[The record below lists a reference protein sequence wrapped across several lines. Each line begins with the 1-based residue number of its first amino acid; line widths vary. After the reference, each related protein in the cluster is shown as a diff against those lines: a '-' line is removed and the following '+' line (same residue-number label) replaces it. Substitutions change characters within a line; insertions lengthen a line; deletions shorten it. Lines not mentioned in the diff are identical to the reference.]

1 MAGLTTNGLGS
12 GLDVNSLVTQ
22 LVQAERAPT
31 ANRITARESKVQ
43 SRLSAYG
50 GLRATVAEFQDTL
63 KKLQSEAVFKARTA
77 QVSNESLVKASASPQ
92 ATPGTYNLSVE
103 SLAST
108 QKLASGAFLSASSA
122 VGTGRLDISAGTS
135 NFSVNITAG
144 NDSLSSIRDAINT
157 ASGNPGIRATI
168 VTASTGSHLV
178 LTAAGSGSAQGITLN
193 AVTTPPP
200 LVFIPGVTP
209 PGDTGDLSLLN
220 YNPSAGSNPMTVK
233 APAADASIILDGFN
247 ITSPTNTF
255 SQAVEGVTLV
265 LAKASPGENVVLTV
279 NADKSSTRSAIDQ
292 FVAGYNKLQTQIN
305 SLTAY
310 NPTTQV
316 AGQLQ
321 GDAVTQRLASTLKNE
336 INNALAGAA
345 LDLDSL
351 AELGISSQAK
361 NGLLTVNATRMDA
374 VLTTRMSDVS
384 ALFSGTNGLAARF
397 AQTMDGYSSSTGVIE
412 SRSNSLRGEAKSL
425 AAQKQALELRMTAV
439 ESRYRKQF
447 TELDSLL
454 SGFAN
459 TSSFLTQ
466 QLAKLSP

>member
-12 GLDVNSLVTQ
+12 GLDVNSLVSQ

-31 ANRITARESKVQ
+31 ANRIAARESKVQ

-50 GLRATVAEFQDTL
+50 ALRSTVAEFQDTL
-63 KKLQSEAVFKARTA
+63 KKLQSESVFKARTA
-77 QVSNESLVKASASPQ
+77 QVSNESLLKASASAQ
-92 ATPGTYNLSVE
+92 ATPGIYNLSVE
-103 SLAST
+103 ALAST
-108 QKLASGAFLSASSA
+108 QKLASGAFLNASSS
-122 VGTGRLDISAGTS
+122 VGTGRLDITAGS
-135 NFSVNITAG
+135 SSFSVTITEG
-144 NDSLSSIRDAINT
+144 NDSLSSIRDAINA
-157 ASGNPGIRATI
+157 ASGNPGVRATI
-168 VTASTGSHLV
+168 ITASTGSHLV

-200 LVFIPGVTP
+200 PIFIPGVTP

-233 APAADASIILDGFN
+233 APAADAEILLDGFS
-247 ITSPTNTF
+247 ITSSTNTF
-255 SQAVEGVTLV
+255 SQAIEGVTLV
-265 LAKASPGENVVLTV
+265 VAKASPGENVTLNI
-279 NADKSSTRSAIDQ
+279 NADKSTARSAIDQ
-292 FVAGYNKLQTQIN
+292 FIAGYNKLQSQIN

-310 NPTTQV
+310 NPTTQI

-351 AELGISSQAK
+351 AEFGISSQVK
-361 NGLLTVNATRMDA
+361 TGLLTVNSTRLDA
-374 VLTTRMSDVS
+374 VMNTRMSEVTS
-384 ALFSGTNGLAARF
+384 FFSGSSGLAARF
-397 AQTMDGYSSSTGVIE
+397 AQTLDGYASSSGVIE
-412 SRSNSLRGEAKSL
+412 GRSSSLRGEAKTL
-425 AAQKQALELRMTAV
+425 AAQKQALDLRMSAIET
-439 ESRYRKQF
+439 RYRKQF

-466 QLAKLSP
+466 QLSKLST

>member
-63 KKLQSEAVFKARTA
+63 KKLQSEAVFKARTT
-77 QVSNESLVKASASPQ
+77 QVSNESLVKASASAQ

-108 QKLASGAFLSASSA
+108 QKLASGAFVSASSA
-122 VGTGRLDISAGTS
+122 VGTGRLDISVGSS
-135 NFSVNITAG
+135 NFSVTVKEG

-178 LTAAGSGSAQGITLN
+178 LTAAGSGSAQGITIN

-200 LVFIPGVTP
+200 PVFIPGVTP

-220 YNPSAGSNPMTVK
+220 FNPSAGSNPMTVK
-233 APAADASIILDGFN
+233 APAADARILVDGFS

-255 SQAVEGVTLV
+255 SQAVDGVTLV
-265 LAKASPGENVVLTV
+265 VAKASPGENVTLSV
-279 NADKSSTRSAIDQ
+279 NADKSTARSAIDQ
-292 FVAGYNKLQTQIN
+292 FVAGYNKLQSQIN

-336 INNALAGAA
+336 INSALAGAA

-361 NGLLTVNATRMDA
+361 NGLLTVNGTRMDA
-374 VLTTRMSDVS
+374 VLSTRMSDVTN
-384 ALFSGTNGLAARF
+384 LFSGSNGLATRF
-397 AQTMDGYSSSTGVIE
+397 AQTLDGYSSSTGVIE
-412 SRSNSLRGEAKSL
+412 SRSSSLRGEAKTL
-425 AAQKQALELRMTAV
+425 ASQKQALDLRMSALET
-439 ESRYRKQF
+439 RYRKQF